1 MKTLGSPTR
10 SHSRRNGFSL
20 MEIIMATAILMA
32 SVVVLA
38 RLAGMGRST
47 AQKADLQ
54 ANAQRICEQTMNEI
68 VLGERPLQTV
78 ERSVLQPIGA
88 ATFRQESSGDDA
100 VVVQTTQTRWL
111 HSVIVTPLAEM
122 PELVRVTVSV
132 EPDKSLQPGEQP
144 IETETDQR
152 RDRFA
157 LSRWV
162 RKSNGTSDGF
172 EFAGG
177 VR

>member
-1 MKTLGSPTR
+1 
-10 SHSRRNGFSL
+10 

-68 VLGERPLQTV
+68 VLGERQLQATD
-78 ERSVLQPIGA
+78 RAVLQPIGSG
-88 ATFRQESSGDDA
+88 TFGQESSGGD
-100 VVVQTTQTRWL
+100 VILVQTTETRWL
-111 HSVIVTPLAEM
+111 HSVTVTPLTEM

-132 EPDKSLQPGEQP
+132 EPDTSLRPGEQP
-144 IETETDQR
+144 IDSETARR

-162 RKSNGTSDGF
+162 RKSNETSVGS